1 MTSVRAALWAVS
13 PRAAPCH
20 RTPVQV
26 VSVESFA
33 QSRRS
38 RARSRNHSSPRPNQ
52 ARRCNSLRQ
61 NRLVTG
67 QVSRPPPGR
76 FQWPLTPAAAETTSA
91 MTNTAS
97 PTGALPRYLQL
108 IRKESQLRQDQ
119 ADQLSREVR
128 RINQGRQGRHGAVGE
143 RITDNTLIRVA
154 VDLLLARAGELN
166 GTTEDALRQSVGL

>member
-1 MTSVRAALWAVS
+1 
-13 PRAAPCH
+13 
-20 RTPVQV
+20 
-26 VSVESFA
+26 
-33 QSRRS
+33 
-38 RARSRNHSSPRPNQ
+38 
-52 ARRCNSLRQ
+52 
-61 NRLVTG
+61 
-67 QVSRPPPGR
+67 
-76 FQWPLTPAAAETTSA
+76 

-166 GTTEDALRQSVGL
+166 GTTEDSLRQSVGL